1 MGCFG
6 WCICLLSNTE
16 LCLPLA
22 YPIWYLGSTAETQL
36 IPSETLKK
44 YSPPKCQ
51 SKTILKNSDNQHS
64 QVPHNVVVLVISIKW
79 YTRSS
84 LPHFP
89 ATLLGM
95 DHSVMQRTPLLSN
108 KSGFIL
114 LLSKTFSKSKGDND
128 KLMCQ
133 TTSRLCFVPCY
144 F

>member
-1 MGCFG
+1 MGSFG

-22 YPIWYLGSTAETQL
+22 YPIRYLGSSAKTQL

-44 YSPPKCQ
+44 YSPPKMSVQ
-51 SKTILKNSDNQHS
+51 SYIEKFWQSTFTGTTY
-64 QVPHNVVVLVISIKW
+64 VVVLVISIKW

-89 ATLLGM
+89 ATLLWM
-95 DHSVMQRTPLLSN
+95 DHSVIQRTPLLSN

-114 LLSKTFSKSKGDND
+114 LLSKTISKSKGDND